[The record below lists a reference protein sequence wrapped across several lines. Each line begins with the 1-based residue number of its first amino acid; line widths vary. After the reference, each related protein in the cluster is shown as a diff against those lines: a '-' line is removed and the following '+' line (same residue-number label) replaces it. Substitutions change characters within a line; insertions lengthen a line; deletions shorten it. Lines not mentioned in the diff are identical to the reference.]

1 MKTSIKRSICI
12 GLVILAI
19 VGIAGCVGSNE
30 QKSEVSQPA
39 AEVTTPAAEVTTPIS
54 EPTTAPGTV
63 IVTFSGDD
71 STTTQQFTAPNKWK
85 IEWETQNSTK
95 YKETVFSMYL
105 CNENGEQLDYIGST
119 YEADSGETYMY
130 KPGTYTFDIT
140 SGMPY
145 NITVKT
151 A

>member
-1 MKTSIKRSICI
+1 MKTSMKTSICI

-19 VGIAGCVGSNE
+19 VGIAGCAESNE
-30 QKSEVSQPA
+30 QKSEVAQPD
-39 AEVTTPAAEVTTPIS
+39 AEVTTPIS

-95 YKETVFSMYL
+95 YKQTVFSMYL
-105 CNENGEQLDYIGST
+105 CSETGELLDYIGST
-119 YEADSGETYMY
+119 SVTDSGETYMY
-130 KPGTYTFDIT
+130 KPGTYAFKIT

-145 NITVKT
+145 NVTVTT